1 LNDPNSAGAEGASN
15 KDPSQAQNTSLMES
29 ETKQGGM
36 SRSHLE
42 HEDEDRSV
50 VTTGDAA
57 DLKLKYD
64 KIKNVFKLLI
74 DEAPFL
80 IDDKAFDKCD
90 GKSLKE
96 QFAI

>member
-1 LNDPNSAGAEGASN
+1 MNDPAAGDMEGENGA
-15 KDPSQAQNTSLMES
+15 SQAQNTSLMDS
-29 ETKQGGM
+29 EMKQGGM
-36 SRSHLE
+36 SRSNLD
-42 HEDEDRSV
+42 DEDRSV
-50 VTTGDAA
+50 VTAGEAA
-57 DLKLKYD
+57 DVKIKYD

-80 IDDKAFDKCD
+80 IDDKAFDKCE